1 MAVRREGRGQLSSI
15 DLLPDEAQD
24 DIVWACEQL
33 DERRRTQTDILFELN
48 DRLEAKGCAGIS
60 KTAFSR
66 FSVKRAMM
74 GRRLAEQRQI
84 FAGLADR
91 FSAADVDQNNVI
103 LGEIVKMAISELLQ
117 RDAGALA
124 PKGVM
129 ELARAYASTI
139 AGQKASLERRESARE
154 KTLAAVDAAA
164 QAIEERQP
172 GADLR
177 AAVKRIREEIYG
189 LMTPAEKPPETPP
202 DAPPE
207 AGA

>member
-48 DRLEAKGCAGIS
+48 DRLEAKGLAGIS
-60 KTAFSR
+60 KTAFNR

-164 QAIEERQP
+164 QAIEQSRP
-172 GADLR
+172 GVDLS

-189 LMTPAEKPPETPP
+189 LMTPPAA
-202 DAPPE
+202 D
-207 AGA
+207 GAS